1 MQLTV
6 HQNSGHTVLAVSGE
20 IDLAT
25 SPQLDG
31 AVIEAVDQGIEHL
44 TIDLSDV
51 TFLDSSG
58 LSVIVKALKRSRE
71 ASATFDVVASNERVL
86 KVFAITGL
94 TAVITIY
101 PELSA
106 VPSA

>member
-1 MQLTV
+1 MQLAV
-6 HQNSGHTVLAVSGE
+6 DQNSEHTVLAVSGE

-25 SPQLDG
+25 SPQLD
-31 AVIEAVDQGIEHL
+31 EAIVEAINQEISHL
-44 TIDLSDV
+44 TIDLTDV

-71 ASATFDVVASNERVL
+71 KNAIFDVVASNERVL
-86 KVFAITGL
+86 KVFTITGL
-94 TAVITIY
+94 NTVITIY
-101 PELSA
+101 PDLSA